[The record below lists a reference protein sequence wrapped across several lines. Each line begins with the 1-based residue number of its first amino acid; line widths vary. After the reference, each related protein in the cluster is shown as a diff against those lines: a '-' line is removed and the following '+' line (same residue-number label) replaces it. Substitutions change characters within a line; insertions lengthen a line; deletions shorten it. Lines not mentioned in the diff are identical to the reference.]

1 MATTASNEQASDG
14 VTRANTHEHRKN
26 QGSHSRRPTTYPLLC
41 SLEQSSAKARTHLR
55 SLILFR
61 TNIGM
66 AARRDRARG
75 ITVRRNLRLTGR
87 SSGRQH
93 RPCLRHFHG
102 QCWCPPPY
110 RAPAP
115 LTLGVRLSGW
125 QEHSTETDSTGMK
138 RNHLP
143 AQAKLKPSFK
153 MCLVFASVCTWI
165 AAATYAET
173 PPTKQSGTTAY
184 VAFLSLFLGG
194 MSLLSSSSS
203 LVRGFVFSDG
213 TFSSSSRSVSVIT
226 GAYSL
231 SLLAMYIFIK

>member
-1 MATTASNEQASDG
+1 MSRHGAGIHCSLTGWS
-14 VTRANTHEHRKN
+14 
-26 QGSHSRRPTTYPLLC
+26 SRRQPVP
-41 SLEQSSAKARTHLR
+41 
-55 SLILFR
+55 
-61 TNIGM
+61 G
-66 AARRDRARG
+66 
-75 ITVRRNLRLTGR
+75 
-87 SSGRQH
+87 
-93 RPCLRHFHG
+93 
-102 QCWCPPPY
+102 WCPPLASLLAA
-110 RAPAP
+110 R
-115 LTLGVRLSGW
+115 LTAGVRLSGW

-143 AQAKLKPSFK
+143 AEAKLKPSFK

-173 PPTKQSGTTAY
+173 PPTKQAGTTDF

-203 LVRGFVFSDG
+203 LVRGFVFSAG

-231 SLLAMYIFIK
+231 SLFVMYIFIK